1 MLLLPFCS
9 EAQMPNLGNF
19 PFGESVQTLYQKER
33 TPKKV
38 FVLGVYASAV
48 HAKWL
53 DTTDKVIVRAL
64 AVASEPYIFWTGE
77 GAADIVSRIN
87 LPPEAGTL
95 VPADKQFNGP
105 SGNAL
110 DDKILKPLEIVRKDA
125 WLCDLVPYSCI
136 NPAQK
141 KTVITNYEPLVK
153 KKLVQPVTTKPVP
166 SILATAERVKE
177 ITKEL
182 MESKAEYLI
191 LLGDQPIKWFLS
203 KQWKKLSDFGEDE
216 KSYGT
221 LHPVIIE
228 GRTIQVLPLAH
239 PRQIAK
245 LGLSSDKWNKLH
257 SNWIKNTASKLL
269 NK

>member
-1 MLLLPFCS
+1 M
-9 EAQMPNLGNF
+9 ANLGNF
-19 PFGESVQTLYQKER
+19 PFGEPVQSLSQKDR
-33 TPKKV
+33 TTKKV

-53 DTTDKVIVRAL
+53 NKSGGIVVKAL

-77 GAADIVSRIN
+77 NAAEIISKIKIPAEV
-87 LPPEAGTL
+87 GTL
-95 VPADKQFNGP
+95 IPADKQFNGP
-105 SGNAL
+105 SGKTL
-110 DDKILKPLEIVRKDA
+110 DENILKPLGLIRNDA

-136 NPAQK
+136 NPSQK
-141 KTVITNYEPLVK
+141 KAVIAKYDPCVERNNVP
-153 KKLVQPVTTKPVP
+153 PASTKPVP
-166 SILATAERVKE
+166 RILATEERINE

-182 MESKAEYLI
+182 MESKAEFLI
-191 LLGDQPIKWFLS
+191 LLGDQPIKWYLSKYS

-216 KSYGT
+216 NSYGT

-228 GRTIQVLPLAH
+228 GRTIQILPLAH

-257 SNWIKNTASKLL
+257 SNWIKNMASKLL
-269 NK
+269 E